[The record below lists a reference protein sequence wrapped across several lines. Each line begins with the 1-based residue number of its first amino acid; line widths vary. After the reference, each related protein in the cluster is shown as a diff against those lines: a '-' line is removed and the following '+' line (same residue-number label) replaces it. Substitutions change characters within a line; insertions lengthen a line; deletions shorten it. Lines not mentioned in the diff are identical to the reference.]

1 MNQPIK
7 ESQSANQQIARAAGT
22 VMLAFI
28 ISNLVGVV
36 RGIVIT
42 DAFGTSAELDSFNAA
57 NRIAELLF
65 NLVAGGALG
74 SAFIPSFTGFL
85 TRKDRPGAWRLASG
99 VINLVFL
106 ALILIS
112 GLAWV
117 FAPQIVR
124 EGLFL
129 LVPDSDPVQEVLTIS
144 LLRIMLP
151 SVMIFGV
158 SGLVMGILNAH
169 QVFLIPAI
177 APALYSLGMI
187 MGTLLLPESWGVK
200 RLAIGVVAGAL
211 MHLVVQVPRL
221 FKLRDRAYHFYLGL
235 RDKAVLQVFRLMGPR
250 LLGVA
255 VVQLNFIVNTIIALG
270 QPEGSVSAIVLAFSL
285 MLMPEQAVAQSA
297 AIASLPTFSVQV
309 TQGKLDEMRSSLAST
324 LRAVLLLAIP
334 ASVGLIL
341 LRTPLVEVLYQRGEF
356 TAQSTELVAW
366 ALLWY
371 AAGLVGHALVEILSR
386 AFYALHD
393 TRTPVTVGVIAMG
406 LNVVF
411 SLLFPGLFEK
421 MGWMPHGGL
430 ALANSLATGL
440 ESIALVLLMRRRLK
454 GLNGEHVWKG
464 VGVALLGTGLMAA
477 VVVGW
482 QLLFEG
488 GSLCLIFFGALGLGV
503 IVYGGL
509 MWVLKMPE
517 LRGMIRAVVGKITK
531 RKSEG
536 EREGDG
542 QGYGE
547 KG

>member
-1 MNQPIK
+1 MNQPLR
-7 ESQSANQQIARAAGT
+7 ETQSANQQIARATGT
-22 VMLAFI
+22 VMAAFI
-28 ISNLVGVV
+28 ISNIVGLV
-36 RGIVIT
+36 RGMVIT

-57 NRIAELLF
+57 NRIAEMLF

-85 TRKDRPGAWRLASG
+85 TRKDRAGAWRLASG

-112 GLAWV
+112 VTAWI

-129 LVPDSDPVQEVLTIS
+129 LVPDAKPIQETLTIS

-151 SVMIFGV
+151 SVVIFGI

-177 APALYSLGMI
+177 APAMYSLGMI
-187 MGTLLLPESWGVK
+187 LGTLFLPETWGVE
-200 RLAIGVVAGAL
+200 RLAAGVVAGAL
-211 MHLVVQVPRL
+211 MHLLVQIPRL
-221 FKLRDRAYHFYLGL
+221 FKLKDRAYRLYVGLRDRA
-235 RDKAVLQVFRLMGPR
+235 VLEVFKLMGPR

-255 VVQLNFIVNTIIALG
+255 VVQINFIVNTVIALG
-270 QPEGSVSAIVLAFSL
+270 QPEGSVSAITLAFAL

-297 AIASLPTFSVQV
+297 AIASLPVFSTQV
-309 TQGKLDEMRSSLAST
+309 TEGKLDEMRSSLAST
-324 LRAVLLLAIP
+324 LRAVLLLAFP

-341 LRTPLVEVLYQRGEF
+341 LRTPLVAVLYQRGEF
-356 TAQSTELVAW
+356 MAQSTEMVAW

-406 LNVVF
+406 INVGLSF
-411 SLLFPGLFEK
+411 LLPGLFERW
-421 MGWMPHGGL
+421 GWMQHGGL

-440 ESIALVLLMRRRLK
+440 ESIALVLLMRRRMK
-454 GLNGEHVWKG
+454 GMHGAHIWKG
-464 VGVALLGTGLMAA
+464 VGVAMLGTGLMTV

-482 QLLFEG
+482 ERLLSIESLL
-488 GSLCLIFFGALGLGV
+488 GSFLVSLVLGV
-503 IVYGGL
+503 VVYVGL
-509 MWVLKMPE
+509 MWVLKIPE
-517 LRGMIRAVVGKITK
+517 LRGMVRVLVKK
-531 RKSEG
+531 VRK
-536 EREGDG
+536 
-542 QGYGE
+542 
-547 KG
+547 K